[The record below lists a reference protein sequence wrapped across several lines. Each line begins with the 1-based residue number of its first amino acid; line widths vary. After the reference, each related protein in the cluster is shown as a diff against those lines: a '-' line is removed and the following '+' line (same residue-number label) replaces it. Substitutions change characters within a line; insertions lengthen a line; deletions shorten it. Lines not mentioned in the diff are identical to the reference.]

1 MCAITSQRIQALCGS
16 CDMKLAGA
24 AAPLLEELRE
34 QFGVATPQ
42 RVAHLMA
49 QLAYESA
56 NFTRLEENLNYSSA
70 ARIALV
76 WPRLAK
82 RAGVLVNNPEA
93 LANAAYANRCGNG
106 DEASGD
112 GWRFR
117 GRGLIQLTFRDNYR
131 ARGAA
136 CGVDLVAEPDRA
148 AEPEIAV
155 VLALSFWKSRGCNAE
170 ADCGDVE
177 EITRL
182 INGSA
187 LRGLP
192 ERRALTRRA
201 KKIFV

>member
-1 MCAITSQRIQALCGS
+1 MITAERIVALAPGCKRELV
-16 CDMKLAGA
+16 DAVVPYFDKWA
-24 AAPLLEELRE
+24 AA
-34 QFGVATPQ
+34 FGVTAPL
-42 RVAHLMA
+42 RVTHLMA
-49 QLAYESA
+49 QLAHESA
-56 NFTRLEENLNYSSA
+56 SFTRLDENLDYSSA

-76 WPRLAK
+76 WPRLAR
-82 RAGVLVNNPEA
+82 RAKELVNNPQA
-93 LANAAYANRCGNG
+93 LANVAYANRYGNG

-117 GRGLIQLTFRDNYR
+117 GRGLIQLTFRNNYR
-131 ARGAA
+131 ARSAA
-136 CGVDLVAEPDRA
+136 CGAELVAEPERA

-155 VLALSFWKSRGCNAE
+155 LLALSFWKARGCNAE

-182 INGSA
+182 INGPA
-187 LRGLP
+187 LRGLA